1 MGKDKKTMT
10 ALKDVIAE
18 LLRNGALPFDPDDAR
33 IWKVWDAV
41 VGPAIARNSQPLSI
55 KNRQLRVRVS
65 DPIWFQ
71 ELKFMEESIREKL
84 NDRLG
89 RKAVDKIEFRV
100 GPRLSDR
107 KDPLPNQGRQNLQ
120 PRPPSK

>member
-1 MGKDKKTMT
+1 MSGKKDSLTS
-10 ALKDVIAE
+10 LKDIISG
-18 LLRNGALPFDPDDAR
+18 LLGDSKLPFNPDDAR

-41 VGPAIARNSQPLSI
+41 VGPVIARNSQPLSI
-55 KNRQLRVRVS
+55 KNRQLKVRVS

-89 RKAVDKIEFRV
+89 RRAVDKIEFRV

-107 KDPLPNQGRQNLQ
+107 KAPLPNQRRQNFQ